1 MGDADYPGYFGR
13 IRDLKR
19 LQVPADTVSW
29 MERYAP
35 ADRAYEYVLY
45 LGCNILRTPYIAH
58 DIVTVF
64 SALGLDFAAMG
75 GVQFCCGIPWEQ
87 NGDASQATKVGKR
100 TVARI
105 TDYKPKVLVMWCPS
119 CNVHFTDAVLQREGP
134 LDCEIVHTP
143 ALLARL
149 AAAEAIP
156 WERTVRDRVVVHAHQ
171 GRNDHATGR
180 ERAAADADAVTALL
194 RQVPGIEVA
203 RAVASPPVFDYDCGP
218 VSAWMSTDELRH
230 EQDRVLEEARAAGA
244 TTLVTISHAC
254 HREWCGRSS
263 ADLAVRNYSSIV
275 AEALGLEP
283 MTDWLQRFRAEDDP
297 ERVVDMA
304 GSPWRSHGL
313 SRDEALAIAQG
324 YFGAQRRMSP

>member
-1 MGDADYPGYFGR
+1 MADADYAAYFGR
-13 IRDLKR
+13 IRDLER
-19 LQVPADTVSW
+19 LQMPADTVSW

-35 ADRAYEYVLY
+35 ANRAYDYLLY
-45 LGCNILRTPYIAH
+45 LGCNILRTPYIAR

-64 SALGLDFAAMG
+64 GALRLDFAAVG

-87 NGDASQATKVGKR
+87 NDDTSESTKVGRR
-100 TVARI
+100 TLARI
-105 TDYKPKVLVMWCPS
+105 SDYRPTTLVMWCPS
-119 CNVHFTDAVLQREGP
+119 CNVHFTDALLPREGP

-149 AAAEAIP
+149 ASAGAVP
-156 WERTVRDRVVVHAHQ
+156 WERTVRARVVVHAHA
-171 GRNDHATGR
+171 GRDDHATGR
-180 ERAAADADAVTALL
+180 ERAAADAEAVTALL
-194 RQVPGIEVA
+194 GRVPGIEVA
-203 RAVASPPVFDYDCGP
+203 EVVVSPPVFDYDCGP
-218 VSAWMSTDELRH
+218 VSSWMSSEQLRR
-230 EQDRVLEEARAAGA
+230 EQDRVLGEARAAGA

-263 ADLAVRNYSSIV
+263 ADLAVRNYSSII

-283 MTDWLQRFRAEDDP
+283 MTDWLQLFRAEDDP

-313 SRDEALAIAQG
+313 TRDEALAIARG
-324 YFGAQRRMSP
+324 YFGEQRRMSP

>member
-1 MGDADYPGYFGR
+1 MGDAGYASYFGR
-13 IRDLKR
+13 IRDLER
-19 LQVPADTVSW
+19 LQTPADTVSW

-58 DIVTVF
+58 DIVSVF
-64 SALGLDFAAMG
+64 RALGLDFAAMG

-87 NGDASQATKVGKR
+87 NGDTSQATKVGRR

-149 AAAEAIP
+149 AAAGTVP
-156 WERTVRDRVVVHAHQ
+156 WERPVHDRVVVHAHQ
-171 GRNDHATGR
+171 GRDDHGTGR
-180 ERAAADADAVTALL
+180 ERAAADAEAVAALL
-194 RQVPGIEVA
+194 GHVPGIEVA
-203 RAVASPPVFDYDCGP
+203 RVVVSPPVFDYDCGP
-218 VSAWMSTDELRH
+218 VSAWMPPDELRR
-230 EQDRVLEEARAAGA
+230 EQDRVREEAMASGA

-263 ADLAVRNYSSIV
+263 ADLSVRNYSSIV
-275 AEALGLEP
+275 AEALGPEP

-313 SRDEALAIAQG
+313 TRDEALAIARG